1 MAAHKKR
8 KGLGSLGIDILLS
21 SPAKVASK
29 IDEEPLKSTVAS
41 STDQLT
47 LAIDLVDRSPFQPRQ
62 TMTDEG
68 LQELADSIR
77 SQGLIQPIVVRK
89 IADRY
94 ELIAGERRWRAAQ
107 LAGLQDIPAVLKQA
121 DDQAAAAMA
130 LIENLQRENLN
141 PVEEAVAIANLIA
154 QFDWTHQEVAEVLGK
169 ARATV
174 SNSLRLLELADSAR
188 QMVNDRLLS
197 MGHARALLSLPL
209 EQQNAL
215 AKEIV
220 AKQLSV
226 RQTEL
231 LVKKLSA
238 QSDKTAQASAIEKD
252 PNIQALENRLAD
264 RLGAAVAIRSNQK
277 TGKGKI
283 EIPYNS
289 LDELDGILNKLNNG

>member
-29 IDEEPLKSTVAS
+29 VEEPLQATSVSMA
-41 STDQLT
+41 DQLSI
-47 LAIDLVDRSPFQPRQ
+47 AIDLVDRSPFQPRQ

-89 IADRY
+89 TADRY

-107 LAGLQDIPAVLKQA
+107 IAGLQDIPAVIKQA

-154 QFDWTHQEVAEVLGK
+154 QFNWTHQEVAEVLGK

-174 SNSLRLLELADSAR
+174 SNSLRLLELADNAQ

-209 EQQNAL
+209 EQQNTI
-215 AKEIV
+215 AKEIA

-226 RQTEL
+226 RQTEQ
-231 LVKKLSA
+231 LVKKLLA
-238 QSDKTAQASAIEKD
+238 QSGKKTKPSTLEKD

-264 RLGAAVAIRSNQK
+264 RLGAAVGIRSNEK

-283 EIPYNS
+283 EIPFNS

>member
-1 MAAHKKR
+1 MAANKKR

-29 IDEEPLKSTVAS
+29 SEEPSQSTPAS
-41 STDQLT
+41 MVDQLSI
-47 LAIDLVDRSPFQPRQ
+47 AIDLVDRSPFQPRQ

-107 LAGLQDIPAVLKQA
+107 IAGLQDIPAVIKQA

-154 QFDWTHQEVAEVLGK
+154 QFNWTHQEVAEVLGK

-188 QMVNDRLLS
+188 QLVNDRLLS

-209 EQQNAL
+209 EQQNTI

-226 RQTEL
+226 RQTEQ
-231 LVKKLSA
+231 LVKKLLA
-238 QSDKTAQASAIEKD
+238 QSGKKTKPSALEKD

-264 RLGAAVAIRSNQK
+264 RLGAAVGIRSNEK

-283 EIPYNS
+283 EIPFNS